1 MKLKTSATLLA
12 LLWFSLGSLPASVDQ
27 YGFTGEFMEVK
38 LADLSPRSQGD
49 SMLQILDAADT
60 SRVKALAVGAKKLTA
75 PVSPYSPHFVY
86 YAYNLLAIDE
96 WWISIIVANYDDS
109 DHVITVQIEVQGVLQ
124 TSIFQEFELEA
135 NSAKLFSAKV
145 ELPPKIG
152 MFHFRG
158 KVTGETVNTSTV
170 KSKLLIF
177 DAL

>member
-1 MKLKTSATLLA
+1 MKLKTTALLA
-12 LLWFSLGSLPASVDQ
+12 LMWFGLGSFPASADQ

-38 LADLSPRSQGD
+38 LADLSSRSQGD
-49 SMLQILDAADT
+49 MMLQILDAADS

-86 YAYNLLAIDE
+86 YAYNLIAIDE
-96 WWISIIVANYDDS
+96 WWISIIVANWDEI
-109 DHVITVQIEVQGVLQ
+109 DHVITVEIEIQGGLQ
-124 TSIFQEFELEA
+124 SSIFQEFNLEA

-145 ELPPKIG
+145 ELPPKVG
-152 MFHFRG
+152 MFHFKG

>member
-1 MKLKTSATLLA
+1 MKLKATA
-12 LLWFSLGSLPASVDQ
+12 LFALFLFSLGSFPASADQ

-38 LADLSPRSQGD
+38 LADLSSRSQGD
-49 SMLQILDAADT
+49 SILQILDTADT
-60 SRVKALAVGAKKLTA
+60 SKVKALAVGAKKLTA

-86 YAYNLLAIDE
+86 YAYNLIAIDE
-96 WWISIIVANYDDS
+96 WWISIIVANWDDS
-109 DHVITVQIEVQGVLQ
+109 DHVVTVEIEVQGVLQ
-124 TSIFQEFELEA
+124 TSIFQEFNLEA

-158 KVTGETVNTSTV
+158 KVTGETINTSSV